1 MAFCRLLNE
10 MGFSSQLELMRGR
23 RRESWRAA
31 STRSLAVVL
40 RAGAPWPGVMRI
52 SADFAT
58 APAATHAGVDVA
70 PALTELVV
78 AEKMGMAEE
87 VVVSDEAGAEE
98 ESGTSEENSELEKT
112 GASEDFEATE
122 EAEAL
127 EKTGAL
133 EEAGASEETGASE
146 DDGSSEAAA
155 AATLRLLGTRGTGVK
170 SAVQARTSLIF
181 SMVRLDGRC
190 LWRWGWRKGKS
201 NSIISLHWEMRAALR

>member
-1 MAFCRLLNE
+1 
-10 MGFSSQLELMRGR
+10 
-23 RRESWRAA
+23 
-31 STRSLAVVL
+31 
-40 RAGAPWPGVMRI
+40 VMRI

-70 PALTELVV
+70 PAFTELGV

-98 ESGTSEENSELEKT
+98 ESGELEKT
-112 GASEDFEATE
+112 GASEDCEASE

-133 EEAGASEETGASE
+133 EEAGISEETGASE

-181 SMVRLDGRC
+181 STVRLDGWC